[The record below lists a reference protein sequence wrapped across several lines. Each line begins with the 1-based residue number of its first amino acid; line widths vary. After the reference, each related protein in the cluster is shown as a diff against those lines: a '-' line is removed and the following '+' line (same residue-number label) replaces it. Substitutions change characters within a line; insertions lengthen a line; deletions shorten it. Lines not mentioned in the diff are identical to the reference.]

1 MIRIVRH
8 RPTQRGVESIGVEA
22 EEENVLL
29 RNLLLAQLG
38 IEMIDEKHPHV
49 HPGLGVADLVAWRDQ
64 HDFVLIVP
72 PTQLAHWLALIGI
85 QQCGV
90 HLEAAFLQE
99 WNQAALD
106 VIHDLVLVNPI
117 PAFGRTVG
125 GPRITTAMPGIQNDV
140 ELKARVVLVGGVFAG
155 RLFRGLLR
163 LSCAFLGVVLRLLDK
178 GFSTIQPLFA

>member
-1 MIRIVRH
+1 M
-8 RPTQRGVESIGVEA
+8 
-22 EEENVLL
+22 
-29 RNLLLAQLG
+29 LAQLG

-49 HPGLGVADLVAWRDQ
+49 HPGLGVADRVARSDQ
-64 HDFVLIVP
+64 HNFVLIVP
-72 PTQLAHWLALIGI
+72 PTQLAHWFALIGI

-106 VIHDLVLVNPI
+106 VIHNLVLVNPI

-140 ELKARVVLVGGVFAG
+140 ELKARVVFVGGVF
-155 RLFRGLLR
+155 
-163 LSCAFLGVVLRLLDK
+163 GVVDVGGVVVDVGGVVDGCSPSLPTPK
-178 GFSTIQPLFA
+178 KSFPF